1 LYLASSGLEQALKHA
16 DTTKTVTKTR
26 KKKEQDKVTDRII
39 VQKASEEKDDAIEVL
54 KPEKKKKTKKKV
66 KKAEKAEKET
76 AGSHGHE
83 NGTAGATP
91 SHTEDSPLQKTR
103 RKSVR
108 FSLKKNLVRR
118 IGEPPFPENVR
129 TPPTSKPKGSALK
142 QKTLASENRKRML
155 SFSNATNEPSSLET
169 KKKKTKKDTKKK
181 KKKKTKTES

>member
-1 LYLASSGLEQALKHA
+1 MYLASSGLEQALKHA
-16 DTTKTVTKTR
+16 DTTKTVTKAR

-39 VQKASEEKDDAIEVL
+39 IQKASEEKDDAVEVL

-66 KKAEKAEKET
+66 KKAEKET

-91 SHTEDSPLQKTR
+91 SHIEESPPQKTR

-155 SFSNATNEPSSLET
+155 SFSNASDEPSSLET

-181 KKKKTKTES
+181 KKKTKTES